1 MVKKG
6 DILIIALLCI
16 ICVLLFT
23 PSFLPSENKTAVI
36 YLDGEVQHEIEL
48 AAVEEEYTIEVG
60 GCTLSVN
67 SDGVTFA
74 KSTCPDKL
82 CVKKG
87 SLHESGDTMA
97 CVPNKVVVTVKSS
110 GKSQFD
116 VVAY

>member
-1 MVKKG
+1 MIKKG

-16 ICVLLFT
+16 ICILLFI
-23 PSFLPSENKTAVI
+23 PSFISSGSKTAVI
-36 YLDGEVQHEIEL
+36 YLDGEVQHEIDLSKTEK
-48 AAVEEEYTIEVG
+48 EYTLEVG
-60 GCTLSVN
+60 GCTLTVD

-87 SLHESGDTMA
+87 RLHESGDTMA

-116 VVAY
+116 AVAY